1 MAAPIFKVCAAAPAV
16 TALLGASPVRLYP
29 FGEAPQ
35 GVAKPYAVWQCIS
48 GSPINYVSGRPDTDR
63 YGLQVDVYADTGAV
77 ADQVAAAIRRAIEL
91 QAHVTGFN
99 LEGRDPTTK
108 NYRKSFDVAWLV
120 SQ

>member
-1 MAAPIFKVCAAAPAV
+1 MAAPIFKICAAAPAV
-16 TALLGASPVRLYP
+16 ITLLGASPVRLYP

-35 GVAKPYAVWQCIS
+35 GVAKPYAVWQVIS

-77 ADQVAAAIRRAIEL
+77 AEQVAAAIRRAIEP

-99 LEGRDPTTK
+99 ADGRDPTTK

-120 SQ
+120 SL